1 MIKFF
6 RKIRQNL
13 LKEGKTARYFK
24 YAIGEIILVVIGILI
39 ALQINNWNSQRHEK
53 NQELLILTSLKAN
66 FIENLETLSKA
77 KSDITEVY
85 TASLKLLTLIHP
97 TEINYTNEVVD
108 NLIGQILN
116 YYTWDPTTGAIDQ
129 VINSDQF
136 NLIQNKAIK
145 IKISNWSRLI
155 TDSAKDFTISNDHLF
170 KTMVIYLEKH
180 ANIKNMPTPDAVYFR
195 TKLSVIPPS
204 NFDSDYKKMM
214 SSKEFE
220 NLIDWQAIN
229 HAYIINE
236 YEKFQSFLETTLK
249 LVNAEIKNHD

>member
-24 YAIGEIILVVIGILI
+24 YAFGEIILVVIGILI
-39 ALQINNWNSQRHEK
+39 ALQINNWNSQRNER
-53 NQELLILTSLKAN
+53 NQELLILKSLRTN
-66 FIENLETLSKA
+66 FIENINTLSKA
-77 KSDITEVY
+77 KSDTVKVY
-85 TASLKLLTLIHP
+85 EACLELLALIHP
-97 TEINYTNEVVD
+97 KQVNYTNDVVN

-129 VINSDQF
+129 VINSAQF
-136 NLIQNKAIK
+136 NIIQNKEIK

-170 KTMVIYLEKH
+170 KTIVVYLEQH
-180 ANIKNMPTPDAVYFR
+180 ANIKNMPTNDAVYSR
-195 TKLSVIPPS
+195 TKLSAIPHS
-204 NFDSDYKKMM
+204 NFEHDYKKMM

-220 NLIDWQAIN
+220 NLIDWHAIN
-229 HAYIINE
+229 LAYIINE

-249 LVNAEIKNHD
+249 LVNAEIKSHD